1 MKTLTLIRSQ
11 PLPKLWPVFSANR
24 RSLLRGPMSVIA
36 PWKKQHV
43 RARS

>member
-1 MKTLTLIRSQ
+1 MKTLTQIRSQ

-24 RSLLRGPMSVIA
+24 RSLLRESMSIVA
-36 PWKKQHV
+36 PWKKQHG